1 MSDGRVGI
9 VERALSSL
17 GKGFDIT
24 SDFRLKFCKGK
35 ERLVLINEE
44 EKRDL
49 TIPGFG
55 VLKDVSLDIK
65 CDKGDRSRCQSD
77 VLGFNQMSEYLNQKG
92 SVAGKIPSGLFD
104 AMFGYSGSSWAYDA
118 SVTKSLAIDGYFITL
133 FNLHIDRYPL
143 ILSDEVT
150 KAIPATW
157 DPSALARFIE
167 NYGTHIIVGLE
178 IGGLDVVLV
187 RQDKSSTLQ
196 TSEVKKHLDDLGD
209 QLFTGT
215 CPLSFSSN
223 QPKESPRPYKIKAP
237 EAFNVFNPQQ
247 PMLLDSFSSVTAK
260 DGIMVICSKRGGD
273 PTSHSHCE
281 WLLTVPQRPEAIN
294 FKFIPICSLLK
305 NVPGKGLL
313 SHAINL
319 YLRYKPP
326 VADLQY
332 LLDFQSYKSW
342 APSLNELPLG
352 PVTNRGLSNPSLQLN
367 IMGAKLYVNTDQV
380 TVGRSPITGMRLYLE
395 GMKCNRLAIHL
406 QHLTST
412 PMVLQDKLREPFKWR
427 SSFDIIDDERF
438 FEPIQWKKF
447 SHVCTAPVRYD
458 PAWVTTREDTVF
470 IVTGAQLLVK
480 QHESKDILHLRLLF
494 SEVSH
499 AIVARSLW
507 QQGPSNYSQK
517 SRFFSTVSTSFSG
530 NNFEKQKEQPI
541 VIDSG
546 VFPMGPPV
554 QTQRLT
560 KFVDVAELC
569 KGPQDC
575 PGYWIVTGAKLDLE
589 KGKICLHVKFS
600 LLCFTDE

>member
-1 MSDGRVGI
+1 MSDGPSGI
-9 VERALSSL
+9 VQRALNSL

-35 ERLVLINEE
+35 QRLVLINEDV
-44 EKRDL
+44 KRDI

-55 VLKDVSLDIK
+55 VFKDVSVDIK

-77 VLGFNQMSEYLNQKG
+77 VLGFNQMSEYLNQKC
-92 SVAGKIPSGLFD
+92 SVSGKIPSGLFD

-118 SVTKSLAIDGYFITL
+118 SVTKSLAIDGSYINL

-143 ILSDEVT
+143 LLSDEVA
-150 KAIPATW
+150 KAIPCSW
-157 DPSALARFIE
+157 DPGALARFIE

-187 RQDKSSTLQ
+187 RQDISSSLQ
-196 TSEVKKHLDDLGD
+196 PSELKKHLDDLGD

-223 QPKESPRPYKIKAP
+223 LTKDSPRHNKIKAP
-237 EAFNVFNPQQ
+237 EAFHVFNPQQ
-247 PMLLDSFSSVTAK
+247 PMNLDGFSSVTAK

-273 PTSHSHCE
+273 PTAHSHCE

-342 APSLNELPLG
+342 APSLNELALG
-352 PVTNRGLSNPSLQLN
+352 PATNRGFSNPSLQLN
-367 IMGAKLYVNTDQV
+367 IMGPKLYVNTDQV
-380 TVGRSPITGMRLYLE
+380 TVGMSPVTGMRLYLE

-406 QHLTST
+406 QHLTNT
-412 PMVLQDKLREPFKWR
+412 PIVLQNKLGEPFKWR
-427 SSFDIIDDERF
+427 SSDDIAEDDRF
-438 FEPIQWKKF
+438 VEPIQWKKL
-447 SHVCTAPVRYD
+447 SHICTAPVRYD
-458 PAWVTTREDTVF
+458 PAWSTREDTVF

-480 QHESKDILHLRLLF
+480 QHESKDVLQLCLLF
-494 SEVSH
+494 SAVSN
-499 AIVARSLW
+499 AIVVRSIW

-517 SRFFSTVSTSFSG
+517 SIFFSNVSTSFPG
-530 NNFEKQKEQPI
+530 NNLEKQRDKPI

-554 QTQRLT
+554 QSQKLT
-560 KFVDVAELC
+560 KFVNVAELC

-600 LLCFTDE
+600 LLCFSQH